1 MIEYEFSIKHHGCW
15 TERFNESFPGLS
27 PTIVYS
33 HAFSDRSSTMIELEE
48 ISEGTLDETLDWFG
62 DQSII
67 ESHRLLDYNNAESL
81 AFIRLCNDYRN
92 SESIPVRRVYRTYD
106 CFPIRAATVENCR
119 EHTAI
124 IIPSEKRARNVHE
137 ELSKIGDVTVGSVKR
152 LDRGV
157 SAAELSEITHRIHS
171 LSSRQKEILLRAIED
186 GYYDSPRDCNVD
198 QLAQADTA
206 GMSTVAEHLR
216 RGEAEVIKAISP
228 LLDEAN

>member
-1 MIEYEFSIKHHGCW
+1 MIEYEFSIKHYGCW
-15 TERFNESFPGLS
+15 TERFNERFPDLS
-27 PTIVYS
+27 PTIIYS

-48 ISEGTLDETLDWFG
+48 TSEETLDETLDWFAN
-62 DQSII
+62 QSII
-67 ESHRLLDYNNAESL
+67 ESHRLLDYNGAESL

-92 SESIPVRRVYRTYD
+92 SESIPIRRVYRKYD
-106 CFPIRAATVENCR
+106 CFPIQAATVEHCR

-124 IIPSEKRARNVHE
+124 IIPSEERARNVHK
-137 ELSKIGDVTVGSVKR
+137 ELSEIGDVMVESVKR

-186 GYYDSPRDCNVD
+186 GYYDSPRTCNVD
-198 QLAQADTA
+198 QLAEADTA

-216 RGEAEVIKAISP
+216 RGEAEVIKSISP
-228 LLDEAN
+228 LLDKAN

>member
-15 TERFNESFPGLS
+15 TERFNESFPNLS

-48 ISEGTLDETLDWFG
+48 ISEETLDETLNWFG
-62 DQSII
+62 EQSII
-67 ESHRLLDYNNAESL
+67 ESHRLLDYNNTESL

-92 SESIPVRRVYRTYD
+92 SESIPVRRVYRNFD

-124 IIPSEKRARNVHE
+124 IIPSEERARNVHE
-137 ELSKIGDVTVGSVKR
+137 ELSKIGDVTVESVKR

-157 SAAELSEITHRIHS
+157 SAAELSEITHRINS

-186 GYYDSPRDCNVD
+186 GYYDSPRNCNVD
-198 QLAQADTA
+198 QLAEVDTA

>member
-15 TERFNESFPGLS
+15 TERFNESFPDLS

-48 ISEGTLDETLDWFG
+48 ISRKALDDTLEWFG
-62 DQSII
+62 DQPII
-67 ESHRLLDYNNAESL
+67 ESHRLLDYNVEESL

-92 SESIPVRRVYRTYD
+92 TQSIPVRRVYRNYD

-124 IIPSEKRARNVHE
+124 IIPSEERAQNVHE
-137 ELSKIGDVTVGSVKR
+137 ELTSIGNVTVESVRR

-157 SAAELSEITHRIHS
+157 SVAELSEITHQIHS
-171 LSSRQKEILLRAIED
+171 LSPRQKEVVLRAVED
-186 GYYDSPRDCNVD
+186 GYYDSPRNCNVH
-198 QLAQADTA
+198 QLAEGDSA

-216 RGEAEVIKAISP
+216 GGEAEIIKAISP
-228 LLDEAN
+228 LLNKAN